1 MGLRDN
7 TFGSRP
13 MSFGDLVGG
22 AIGATRLN
30 WKVSIG
36 FTFGAIVVALVA
48 LWSVCTSV
56 IGFAVSGAGSSLNG
70 LVAAMLGTLAVFVAA
85 LFAVGIPADAAI
97 NGVCV
102 VAAEHAI
109 RGENV
114 GLGAVIAR
122 VRPRFLPLCRLMV
135 VFYLL
140 ILAPDWL
147 ALPVILFAGGNLVVL
162 PVVGIAVFALGVLFG
177 LAPVVM
183 TLEGLGVVASLQ
195 RSATLVRQCFGRIL
209 ALHILW
215 AILMTAVLAV
225 SFVPIGLVTITLPSA
240 TVVVFVPLYLLLA
253 TAIAFPLFRAAQ
265 TLMYLDLRAREAD
278 SSPPAREANSAL
290 PTRGANLALP
300 AWEAGSAVPAR
311 EANSALP
318 AGGPDAALSA
328 WEADAVLPAR
338 EPDSA
343 LPAQG
348 ADSGQPGQGA
358 DAALPARPA
367 GLTSPV
373 RETNSTKPARHGG
386 VWFPVLVVVGVLVV
400 SGDATWWVT
409 HRTTPMSDS
418 AASSWNYPTE
428 GETPR
433 AGTRS
438 VTRCGQPP
446 VLTPVGYRTEQSGL
460 VVRME
465 LRARCP
471 HGDIVSTDALRISL
485 TDGGHPVASGVF
497 DFSGTPL
504 YLPDPAVS
512 VEHEFRFPLGAF
524 WRLPTSLDG
533 RSGSSAQAIGGGR
546 TVLVE
551 CADAGTSHG
560 PAQGEYRDAAAGS
573 APSAG
578 TPAATAGDA
587 ESAALDALRAQADAD
602 RAVIAQDLADRWV
615 PQLSSKRIGLVAPD
629 VDGRV
634 VTWSAVEILNQHLRL
649 RLRYPEVRLLWSD
662 EWQTFDLRGWWVTV
676 AGVTFPDA
684 APANGWCDDHGI
696 VADECFAKLVS
707 NTRDSAGTTRY
718 RR

>member
-109 RGENV
+109 RGESV

-135 VFYLL
+135 VFYIL

-183 TLEGLGVVASLQ
+183 TLEGLGVVASLR
-195 RSATLVRQCFGRIL
+195 RSAALVRQCFGRIL

-215 AILMTAVLAV
+215 AILMTTVLAI

-265 TLMYLDLRAREAD
+265 TLMYLDLSAREAD
-278 SSPPAREANSAL
+278 SGPPAREADSAL
-290 PTRGANLALP
+290 PAQGADSALP
-300 AWEAGSAVPAR
+300 VRKAELSLPAR

-318 AGGPDAALSA
+318 ARRGGA
-328 WEADAVLPAR
+328 
-338 EPDSA
+338 
-343 LPAQG
+343 
-348 ADSGQPGQGA
+348 
-358 DAALPARPA
+358 
-367 GLTSPV
+367 
-373 RETNSTKPARHGG
+373 
-386 VWFPVLVVVGVLVV
+386 WFPVLVVVGVLVV

-428 GETPR
+428 GETLS

-446 VLTPVGYRTEQSGL
+446 VLTPVGYRTDQSGL

-560 PAQGEYRDAAAGS
+560 PAQGEYRDAAAGN

-615 PQLSSKRIGLVAPD
+615 PQLSSKRVGLVAPD

-662 EWQTFDLRGWWVTV
+662 EWQTFDLRGWWVTI